1 METLEG
7 TIASVLFFN
16 PENGY
21 SVFRFSVEGRD
32 KIVIVGSFPPL
43 SPGERLRVQGAWETN
58 PKFGPQLKVA
68 SFQPILPAGGQ
79 GHREVSSP
87 AG

>member
-7 TIASVLFFN
+7 TIESVLFFN

-21 SVFRFSVEGRD
+21 SVFRFKVEGQD

-43 SPGERLRVQGAWETN
+43 SPGERLRPGRRIPSSGRSSKSPPSSRSCRPA
-58 PKFGPQLKVA
+58 PRA
-68 SFQPILPAGGQ
+68 SKNIFPAG
-79 GHREVSSP
+79 
-87 AG
+87 